1 MCDSKS
7 EPVIF
12 RWPIALTFCA
22 VLIGGADV
30 DAQERTAEDWIAD
43 AMRHQRSG
51 HLEAA
56 WDALVEFHGHPG
68 RNQLDI
74 ELFSECFVLP
84 NCPRIGFLGA
94 LLGKSQRQA
103 GNLEQ
108 FCPDWSAFFA
118 GLLES
123 SDASERAEYE
133 DMMDLVRTR
142 GLDGSCREWHQ
153 REAALLHVNPVEQP
167 ALNPQVLPMGTRT
180 HELGAWPTVEIS
192 VAGNTTWALAD
203 SGSSFTWLSSLD
215 SPLVRYLDDAT
226 PLTTSSTI
234 SNTLREALRVDSVRL
249 GSHDLHEVVIDLPHE
264 QPRVDVGYVLGMNV
278 FLRYPAVCF
287 HWTDARLHLGETGP
301 CTGGALVEGARLLG
315 NFVMV
320 VGIPLPDGSYADA
333 LLDTGRFQT
342 VCSETFVRLN
352 NEADAFRL
360 GMHPALVAECAA
372 KEPGPA
378 VLPGNFQ
385 ILIGL
390 DTFRRFDAF
399 GWELNPLRVYFV
411 PKDGG
416 D

>member
-1 MCDSKS
+1 M
-7 EPVIF
+7 IF
-12 RWPIALTFCA
+12 RWPMALTFCA

-30 DAQERTAEDWIAD
+30 DAQERAAEDWIAD
-43 AMRHQRSG
+43 AMRYQRSG

-56 WDALVEFHGHPG
+56 WDALVEFHRHPG

-84 NCPRIGFLGA
+84 TCPRIGSLGA
-94 LLGKSQRQA
+94 LLGRSQRQA
-103 GNLEQ
+103 GNLEP
-108 FCPDWSAFFA
+108 FCPDWSDFFA
-118 GLLES
+118 GMLES
-123 SDASERAEYE
+123 SDATERAEYE

-142 GLDGSCREWHQ
+142 GLGGSCIQWFEREG
-153 REAALLHVNPVEQP
+153 ALLHANPAEQP
-167 ALNPQVLPMGTRT
+167 PLNPQALPIGAMA
-180 HELGAWPTVEIS
+180 HENGVWPTVEIS
-192 VAGNTTWALAD
+192 IAGNTAWALAD

-226 PLTTSSTI
+226 SLTMSSTV
-234 SNTLREALRVDSVRL
+234 REALRVNSVEL
-249 GSHDLHEVVIDLPHE
+249 GSHDLREVVIQLPHE
-264 QPRVDVGYVLGMNV
+264 PPHVDVGYVLGMNV
-278 FLRYPAVCF
+278 FLKYSAVCF

-301 CTGGALVEGARLLG
+301 CTGGALVDGARLLG
-315 NFVMV
+315 NFVIV
-320 VGIPLPDGSYADA
+320 VAVPLPDGSVIDA
-333 LLDTGRFQT
+333 LLDTGALRT

-352 NEADAFRL
+352 NGVDAFRL
-360 GMHPALVAECAA
+360 GRHPALATECAVT
-372 KEPGPA
+372 EPGPA
-378 VLPGNFQ
+378 VLSGNFQ